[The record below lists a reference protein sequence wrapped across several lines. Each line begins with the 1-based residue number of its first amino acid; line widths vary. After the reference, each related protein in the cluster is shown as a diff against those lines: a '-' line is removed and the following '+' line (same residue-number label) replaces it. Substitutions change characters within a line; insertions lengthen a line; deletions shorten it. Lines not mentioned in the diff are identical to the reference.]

1 MINRS
6 LKILGSAF
14 LVATLA
20 ACGSTSSPIE
30 TSSTPSESATPEPVY
45 LTAPLTGVQYLEG
58 TNPYLALPAV
68 MAKIDN
74 TDSGRPQLE
83 LNRADVVYVTR
94 VEGGMTRLL
103 PVWHSD
109 MPEDVG
115 PVRSVRPID
124 AAIIAP
130 YSGIFIYSGGQA
142 PFKKAAAATG
152 LHMADEDTE
161 MDNDTY
167 FRTDF
172 KVAPWNLWF
181 KARQLQSTHTEQPA
195 PTTQFEFDAS
205 PTALTGELIEKIDI
219 KFNYTHSVW
228 EPGTASFPWA
238 ASAEPAWL
246 RTQDGDPHVEHPSG
260 EQVRAK
266 NVVVLE
272 TESDNS
278 FIDPKYGVIPKA
290 KLENSTGVA
299 HIFTDGYYLKAI
311 WSKADIKSPI
321 KLTTESGSA
330 VKLAIGNTWVE
341 IIDTAK
347 VKFKVVK
354 PEPVSGSEEADS

>member
-1 MINRS
+1 MKFSATKS
-6 LKILGSAF
+6 LLALAVISVLAGCSSA
-14 LVATLA
+14 VAPA
-20 ACGSTSSPIE
+20 TSE
-30 TSSTPSESATPEPVY
+30 PSETPTPTPEPVY

-58 TNPYLALPAV
+58 TNPYILLPAV
-68 MAKIDN
+68 LAKIDN

-83 LNRADVVYVTR
+83 LNQADVVYVTR

-103 PVWHSD
+103 PVWHSQ
-109 MPEDVG
+109 MPKEIG

-130 YSGIFIYSGGQA
+130 YGGVFVYSGGQA

-181 KARQLQSTHTEQPA
+181 KARMLQSLHTEQPV

-205 PTALTGELIEKIDI
+205 PTALTGEPVEKIEV
-219 KFNYTHSVW
+219 KFNYTYSVW

-238 ASAEPAWL
+238 AASEPAWL
-246 RTQDGDPHVEHPSG
+246 RTQDKKPHLEHPSG

-299 HIFTDGYYLKAI
+299 HIFTDGYYLKGV

-321 KLTTESGSA
+321 KLTTETGSP

-341 IIDTAK
+341 IIDPAK
-347 VKFKVVK
+347 VKFTVTK
-354 PEPVSGSEEADS
+354 PEPVSESEETDN